1 MSGPVPFHKLSRQ
14 QLLTLAIALE
24 EQRDRALA
32 AYEAEYGRVL
42 RLAADALENQP
53 PKLKHQTVALLRLY
67 AHEPWRL
74 DPTKDPEGLAL
85 IKAIHDRKAATSE
98 P

>member
-1 MSGPVPFHKLSRQ
+1 MGEPVAYHKLNRQ

-53 PKLKHQTVALLRLY
+53 PKLKHQYVSTLRLY
-67 AHEPWRL
+67 ADDPWRL
-74 DPTKDPEGLAL
+74 DPCKGSAGPTVIDL
-85 IKAIHDRKAATSE
+85 
-98 P
+98 